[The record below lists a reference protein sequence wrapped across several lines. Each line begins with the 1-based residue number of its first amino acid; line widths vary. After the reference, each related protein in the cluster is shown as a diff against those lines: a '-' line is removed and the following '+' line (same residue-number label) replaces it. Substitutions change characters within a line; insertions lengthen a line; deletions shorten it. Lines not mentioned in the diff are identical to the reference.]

1 MAVRCQEQFVSMCL
15 APKCKGSQTGSHER
29 RTERGDRETD
39 KMRVA
44 SVSSDLLRLRQNTPL
59 GAAGVYTEGLR
70 AAVGNFQE
78 SWAGEK
84 L

>member
-1 MAVRCQEQFVSMCL
+1 MNKRQ
-15 APKCKGSQTGSHER
+15 
-29 RTERGDRETD
+29 RGDREMD

-44 SVSSDLLRLRQNTPL
+44 SVSSDLPRLRQNTLL